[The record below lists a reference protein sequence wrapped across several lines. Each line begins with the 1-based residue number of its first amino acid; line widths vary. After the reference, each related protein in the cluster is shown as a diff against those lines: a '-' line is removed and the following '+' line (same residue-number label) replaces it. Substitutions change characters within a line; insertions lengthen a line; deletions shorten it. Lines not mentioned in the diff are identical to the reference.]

1 LPEEMVDLKP
11 YKTFLRGLQT
21 QGRLSATSRL
31 VQRVLDEPDQLPL
44 TVLRAKLESWNDL
57 VYEELG

>member
-1 LPEEMVDLKP
+1 MVDLRE
-11 YKTFLRGLQT
+11 YKAFLRGLQT
-21 QGRLSATSRL
+21 QGRLSPTCRL

-44 TVLRAKLESWNDL
+44 AVLRAKLESWNDL